1 MAFTTPLVAHGYTY
15 SQAYIK
21 AHIAHCDAQR
31 TVVKLTVWPT
41 QADRENGA
49 EPVRYDNDLRQYQT
63 DLALQADNPVA
74 YAYALLEASGKY
86 PTATWNV

>member
-1 MAFTTPLVAHGYTY
+1 MAFTTPLTAHGYSY
-15 SQAYIK
+15 QAAYIK

-63 DLALQADNPVA
+63 DLNLQADNPVA
-74 YAYALLEASGKY
+74 YAYALLEASGEFID
-86 PTATWNV
+86 ATWNV

>member
-1 MAFTTPLVAHGYTY
+1 MAFTTPLTAHGYSY
-15 SQAYIK
+15 QAAYIK

-63 DLALQADNPVA
+63 DLNLQANNPVA
-74 YAYALLEASGKY
+74 YAYALLEASNEFID
-86 PTATWNV
+86 ATWNV

>member
-1 MAFTTPLVAHGYTY
+1 MAFVTPLAAHGYTY
-15 SQAYIK
+15 SAAYIK

-41 QADRENGA
+41 QADRTNGA

-63 DLALQADNPVA
+63 DLALQANNPVA
-74 YAYALLEASGKY
+74 YAYALLEASGEF
-86 PTATWNV
+86 PDATWNV